1 MGVMRSLFSGWGGIG
16 CCLLRRVFWLRGLW
30 GCVYGG
36 FTGGCCYS
44 GRGEEKAESV
54 RIRIRGGR
62 AALHGRSEYRFG
74 GEEIRTATNSLN
86 GTKCNIPRGPVLV

>member
-1 MGVMRSLFSGWGGIG
+1 M
-16 CCLLRRVFWLRGLW
+16 
-30 GCVYGG
+30 
-36 FTGGCCYS
+36 GGCCYS

-74 GEEIRTATNSLN
+74 REEVRRATNSLN
-86 GTKCNIPRGPVLV
+86 GTKCNIPRGAVLV